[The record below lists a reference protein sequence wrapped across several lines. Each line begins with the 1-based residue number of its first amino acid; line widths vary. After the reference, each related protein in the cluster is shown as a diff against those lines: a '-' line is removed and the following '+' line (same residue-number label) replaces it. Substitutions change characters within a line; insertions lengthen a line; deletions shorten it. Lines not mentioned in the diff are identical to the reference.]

1 MILFNKIWMNPKGDG
16 ARRRALL
23 AKKIFTSLTL
33 LQILSNSGL
42 AFACFSFK
50 SCPEGISFLPCFL
63 LCPGIKE
70 KSAFAPTSIEKA
82 DPVSRIGSDLKISG
96 TDCYTFLRLQR
107 KLMNFGNQLHHKPN
121 DRHVCRLASRWLI
134 HLFLLVCRRYGI
146 YWGTGLWSVLD
157 HRHTLH
163 NFSFL

>member
-1 MILFNKIWMNPKGDG
+1 MNLKGDG
-16 ARRRALL
+16 AWRRSLL
-23 AKKIFTSLTL
+23 AKKIFMSLTL
-33 LQILSNSGL
+33 LRILSNCAWG
-42 AFACFSFK
+42 FACFSSK
-50 SCPEGISFLPCFL
+50 SCPEKISFLLSFL
-63 LCPGIKE
+63 LCPDIKE
-70 KSAFAPTSIEKA
+70 KSAFAPTSTEKA
-82 DPVSRIGSDLKISG
+82 DPVSRIGLGLKISNTG
-96 TDCYTFLRLQR
+96 CYTSLHLQR
-107 KLMNFGNQLHHKPN
+107 MLMNFGNQLHHKPN